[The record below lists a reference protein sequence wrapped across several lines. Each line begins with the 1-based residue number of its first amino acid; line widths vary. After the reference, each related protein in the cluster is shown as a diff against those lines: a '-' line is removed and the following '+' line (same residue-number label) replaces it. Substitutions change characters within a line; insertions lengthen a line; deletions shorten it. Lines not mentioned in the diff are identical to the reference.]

1 MVDMGFRICFS
12 TLHSKLAG
20 DGIGHKEQTMK
31 QKFLVQKSAADAQII
46 IRENAELDKELMSL
60 LCEERFDIDA
70 LEAALASGR
79 ENLIAALRTRNLYP
93 PKAYAEKIADAVQ
106 ELLRNANEDAI
117 ELYFDDL
124 DLLNKER
131 QAAAQA
137 EEAKDETKDIDD
149 LIEDEFEGEFEE
161 GQEIGKINSSIKIA
175 DDDSVDVDEEI

>member
-1 MVDMGFRICFS
+1 
-12 TLHSKLAG
+12 
-20 DGIGHKEQTMK
+20 MK

-60 LCEERFDIDA
+60 LCEERFDVSA
-70 LEAALASGR
+70 LEAARENGR
-79 ENLIAALRTRNLYP
+79 EGLIAALRTRNLYP

-106 ELLRNANEDAI
+106 ELLNNADEDAI

-124 DLLNKER
+124 DLLDKER
-131 QAAAQA
+131 EAAAKA
-137 EEAKDETKDIDD
+137 EAAKDESEDIDD

-161 GQEIGKINSSIKIA
+161 GQQLGKINSSIKIA

>member
-1 MVDMGFRICFS
+1 
-12 TLHSKLAG
+12 
-20 DGIGHKEQTMK
+20 MK
-31 QKFLVQKSAADAQII
+31 QKFLVQKNAADAQII

-60 LCEERFDIDA
+60 LCEERFDVSA
-70 LEAALASGR
+70 LEAALDSGR
-79 ENLIAALRTRNLYP
+79 EGLIAALRTRNLYP

-106 ELLRNANEDAI
+106 ELLNNAGEDAI

-124 DLLNKER
+124 DLLDKER
-131 QAAAQA
+131 QEAAKAEA
-137 EEAKDETKDIDD
+137 MKEEADDIDE

>member
-1 MVDMGFRICFS
+1 
-12 TLHSKLAG
+12 
-20 DGIGHKEQTMK
+20 MK

-60 LCEERFDIDA
+60 LCEERFDVSA
-70 LEAALASGR
+70 LETALESGR
-79 ENLIAALRTRNLYP
+79 EGLIAALRTRNLYP

-106 ELLRNANEDAI
+106 ELMSNADEDAI

-124 DLLNKER
+124 DLLDKER
-131 QAAAQA
+131 EAAAKA
-137 EEAKDETKDIDD
+137 NEIKDETEEIDD

-161 GQEIGKINSSIKIA
+161 GQQLGKINSSIKIA